1 MNPESWLAK
10 FSHTFGLARTPMS
23 QQRKLAGDRW
33 WKWRNAPSQVSVQTA
48 ATPAMC
54 NYYRRAH
61 SLNPLVILAL
71 SQTRV
76 IFNHAERIACSHC
89 TSYHCW
95 RLVAYIHNRGESER
109 ERRGCKKGF
118 ERRNKCALPYM
129 SKAHARH
136 QSHNLPIQSAHQ
148 KCAAPAPALCYLFL
162 LDLSDV
168 HIANWAQAVRL
179 SQLRNSMGSKLARDR
194 NWSHFKW
201 RHTAPTSTL
210 NPKANWL

>member
-1 MNPESWLAK
+1 MNPESEQAAK

-48 ATPAMC
+48 ATPVMC

-89 TSYHCW
+89 TSYRC
-95 RLVAYIHNRGESER
+95 RVAQIYSRRAR

-136 QSHNLPIQSAHQ
+136 QSRNLPIQSAHQ

-162 LDLSDV
+162 LDL
-168 HIANWAQAVRL
+168 AL
-179 SQLRNSMGSKLARDR
+179 SLSLMCTLQIEHKLCG
-194 NWSHFKW
+194 
-201 RHTAPTSTL
+201 
-210 NPKANWL
+210 